1 MSTLYAVREA
11 DETCSLEPVWH
22 GEAGALLAGCTAM
35 ATLMVSG
42 KPVLF
47 AFSKLTHQTAVY
59 ALSDSAPWI
68 SKTAALADLGT
79 SLGKTA
85 WDSLNAFVLGNQ
97 PYLMAYERSSG
108 TFGFFAVAADL
119 SLSEPYLFVLVRN
132 TPTQGFTSVGVYSSL
147 GQIVFTGYDFDT
159 GLVANFTL
167 AVTATSP
174 PGVPPLLALNVWY
187 HQWAR
192 GWTRFAFFQLGGA
205 NFFFKINTGKLNV
218 NIDHMQDNPAMGS
231 VEVGSYLQ
239 AQLPDALQISHSALV
254 PWAGGDP
261 MLITY
266 IASSGKAELYRIHA
280 DCQGWTGLCS
290 AGLDSAGSLL
300 PTWRIK
306 GTSLV
311 LLYTEE

>member
-1 MSTLYAVREA
+1 MSTLYAVRETNQA
-11 DETCSLEPVWH
+11 FALQPVWH
-22 GEAGALLAGCTAM
+22 GGAGELLAGCTAM
-35 ATLMVSG
+35 ASLVVGG

-47 AFSKLTHQTAVY
+47 AFSKATHQTAVY
-59 ALSDSAPWI
+59 ELSDAAPWI
-68 SKTAALADLGT
+68 SQSAAQAGLCTDLG
-79 SLGKTA
+79 KQA

-119 SLSEPYLFVLVRN
+119 SLSPPYLFVLVRN

-167 AVTATSP
+167 TVTATSAS
-174 PGVPPLLALNVWY
+174 GLPPLLALNVWY
-187 HQWAR
+187 HQWAK
-192 GWTRFAFFQLGGA
+192 GWTRFAFFRLGGA

-239 AQLPDALQISHSALV
+239 AQLPDALQISHSAHL

-261 MLITY
+261 LLITY
-266 IASSGKAELYRIHA
+266 IASSGKAELYRIHG
-280 DCQGWTGLCS
+280 DCQGWTGLCTHS
-290 AGLDSAGSLL
+290 LDSAGTLL
-300 PTWRIK
+300 LTWRIAD
-306 GTSLV
+306 TSLV
-311 LLYTEE
+311 LLYTGE